1 MRAFPRRPGHSTENG
16 WYKVFELKTQHL
28 VDCNKSPLGETS
40 QRYMRD
46 LEYQF
51 HTTVEIVWV
60 ALLSFVLL
68 SHLFEEGKTQS

>member
-1 MRAFPRRPGHSTENG
+1 MVQSFQTKKAQ
-16 WYKVFELKTQHL
+16 YL
-28 VDCNKSPLGETS
+28 VDCNKSPLGKTS

-60 ALLSFVLL
+60 SLLSFVLL
-68 SHLFEEGKTQS
+68 SYLLKKAKHEAE

>member
-1 MRAFPRRPGHSTENG
+1 MVQSFRTKKA
-16 WYKVFELKTQHL
+16 QHL

-68 SHLFEEGKTQS
+68 SYMLEEGKARS